1 MNNKTYIFLT
11 EEFGRGVY
19 ASTDLPTGSIIS
31 LCDILPL
38 SEKDTVLVNE
48 TDLKYY
54 TFKFTDNRDCL
65 VLGEGELYN
74 HSDEPNVSYEL
85 IDHCGRKV
93 MMFKTLRPVK
103 NGEQL
108 FINYEA
114 DSQVNADNYTTN
126 ILE

>member
-1 MNNKTYIFLT
+1 MSKFYIMLT

-19 ASTDLPTGSIIS
+19 ANRLIMTGETIS

-38 SEKDTVLVNE
+38 SKEDTVKVNE

-54 TFKFTDNRDCL
+54 TFKFTEDRDCL

-74 HSDEPNVSYEL
+74 HSDSPNIGYRL
-85 IDHCGRKV
+85 IKHAGRQV
-93 MMFKTLRPVK
+93 MEFYALRLIQDS
-103 NGEQL
+103 EQL

-114 DSQVNADNYTTN
+114 DVKVNADSYKTN